1 MGLTMVVAL
10 LVAFGTVEQR
20 SSYSRGNTIII
31 QMQTVT
37 AINEWAPEVSFNVLS
52 LFVLIFFASVFRR
65 VVATRMR
72 STSLVQFSSLAN
84 PDDRYL
90 APTSRS
96 HFEVDTNDTQT

>member
-20 SSYSRGNTIII
+20 SSYSRGNIIII
-31 QMQTVT
+31 QMRTVT

-52 LFVLIFFASVFRR
+52 LFILIFLASVFRR
-65 VVATRMR
+65 VVATQMR
-72 STSLVQFSSLAN
+72 STSLVRFSSLAN